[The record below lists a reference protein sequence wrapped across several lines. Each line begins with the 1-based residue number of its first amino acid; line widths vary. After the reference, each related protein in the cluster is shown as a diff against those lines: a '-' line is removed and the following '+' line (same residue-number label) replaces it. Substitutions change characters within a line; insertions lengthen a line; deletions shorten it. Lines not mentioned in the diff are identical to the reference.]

1 MNIKLKYAS
10 YLSVLAFLF
19 SGCSKD
25 KNDGIAN
32 EGLENTTWVAT
43 MTDDN
48 PSTNPPGDFGMNGSN
63 QYYPWSECHMDDTFS
78 FSEDR
83 WTINDNGTVCENG
96 LDYFFD
102 TQNQPYSYN
111 AERKQLTVGS
121 GNDMV
126 VFDVYELSKDR
137 LKLGLP
143 IPTATGFLRIVFLF
157 ERK

>member
-10 YLSVLAFLF
+10 YLSVLALLF
-19 SGCSKD
+19 NGCSKD

-78 FSEDR
+78 FSEDQ
-83 WTINDNGTVCENG
+83 WTISDNGTVCEDG
-96 LDYFFD
+96 LDYFFE

-121 GNDMV
+121 GNDIA
-126 VFDVYELSKDR
+126 VFDVYELNDDR

-143 IPTATGFLRIVFLF
+143 IPTATGFFRIVFLL